1 MPDPIGVLV
10 IAWMVL
16 GVGCVFAIEFG
27 PSPAAR
33 LDRAADPAEPAS
45 RRPCRPGNTGRAV
58 PVAGCPQP
66 EPLST
71 PAADHAGRSWRR
83 RPRLRP

>member
-10 IAWMVL
+10 IAWMVF
-16 GVGCVFAIEFG
+16 GVACLFAIEFG
-27 PSPAAR
+27 RPPSVRPAHDPDRAGTTPAA
-33 LDRAADPAEPAS
+33 
-45 RRPCRPGNTGRAV
+45 

-66 EPLST
+66 DPPST